1 MAADGGLAS
10 DAVGGAAL
18 GAVLLAGRA
27 SLGTAIAAYLPDLR
41 CVSIWWWW
49 LWCCW
54 SCRRA
59 VGLSLGLRR
68 ERDTEPPCRA
78 ERATAEPFWPSL
90 VLRARARRRRNGAC
104 TAQLGAIREGSVHT
118 LHRSHACP
126 VRFESASF
134 LFTEPEKS
142 LLLLRRWCGLVDWMP
157 WCVCEMPWPCC
168 SIRWILLMLA
178 RLASSSDMRFVPDAM
193 IDASAVSSELRLTR
207 EQPGC

>member
-1 MAADGGLAS
+1 M
-10 DAVGGAAL
+10 
-18 GAVLLAGRA
+18 VLLELPPRGGPEPRSATRARHRAVAGLSA
-27 SLGTAIAAYLPDLR
+27 QPQSLSGR
-41 CVSIWWWW
+41 
-49 LWCCW
+49 LWCC
-54 SCRRA
+54 
-59 VGLSLGLRR
+59 
-68 ERDTEPPCRA
+68 
-78 ERATAEPFWPSL
+78 
-90 VLRARARRRRNGAC
+90 ARARRRRNGAC